1 MQEFGLTQIAKGNH
15 SRINSSG
22 FPRIK
27 KINHMVNYLDK
38 LLPVMGYVNEVL
50 FKKKYE
56 RIA

>member
-1 MQEFGLTQIAKGNH
+1 M
-15 SRINSSG
+15 NSIG

-27 KINHMVNYLDK
+27 KINHMVNYMGK

-50 FKKKYE
+50 FEKKYE